1 MPHMLAPTP
10 RRVTLP
16 FAITLP
22 GLAMMG
28 LAMMGLV
35 LLACRGETP
44 PGADHCSGVP
54 AALAVLRPP
63 TVDLDSAEV
72 SPANLLAWVERLTA
86 PELRGRHAT
95 SDEARVAAA
104 MIARHMSSLGLEA
117 PFPHEGYCQGFPLQ
131 DEISYN
137 VVGHLPAK
145 NSRQAILLGAHYDG
159 QGMHPA
165 GLVYPSADDNASG
178 VAALLEVARLA
189 AREPWPFDLIFAA
202 LNAEEIGQV
211 GSLAWVAE
219 PTVSLSRLRF
229 MMNFDMVGRPWPGSP
244 AEAIGFEAWDVQGL
258 SDAAATSGIEIRRLT
273 ELFSDAELKSDST
286 VFRRHVP
293 TVFLSTGLHEDYH
306 QRTDTAD
313 RVNLD
318 QLVRVVRLALAF
330 LESSA
335 TESSATD

>member
-1 MPHMLAPTP
+1 MPAPPP
-10 RRVTLP
+10 RSVTLL
-16 FAITLP
+16 FAITC
-22 GLAMMG
+22 LA
-28 LAMMGLV
+28 LT
-35 LLACRGETP
+35 LLACRDQAP
-44 PGADHCSGVP
+44 PSAAHCSGVP
-54 AALAVLRPP
+54 DALAVLRPP
-63 TVDLDSAEV
+63 TIDLDSAEV
-72 SPANLLAWVERLTA
+72 SPQNLLAWVDRLTV

-95 SDEARVAAA
+95 SDEARTAAA
-104 MIARHMSSLGLEA
+104 MIARHMSALGLEA
-117 PFPHEGYCQGFPLQ
+117 PYPQKSYCQGFPLQ

-137 VVGHLPAK
+137 VVGHLLAGTAPSK
-145 NSRQAILLGAHYDG
+145 RVILLGAHYDG

-189 AREPWPFDLIFAA
+189 ARKPWPFDLVFVA

-219 PTVSLSRLRF
+219 PTVPLSRLRF

-244 AEAIGFEAWDVQGL
+244 AEAIGFETWDVEGL
-258 SDAAATSGIEIRRLT
+258 SEAAATSGIEIRRLT
-273 ELFSDAELKSDST
+273 ELFSDAKMRSDST

-293 TVFLSTGLHEDYH
+293 TVFLSTGLHKDYH

-318 QLVRVVRLALAF
+318 QLTRVVRLTFAF
-330 LESSA
+330 LEYSA
-335 TESSATD
+335 TH